1 MYYYFLNLRNYHLI
15 NFYFKQK
22 GYLDILLTTK
32 ENDSFK
38 VIPYMNE
45 YVNDDVYFLKVMVI
59 PGLLTFQS
67 GIWNTMVIF
76 FPYSFYN

>member
-1 MYYYFLNLRNYHLI
+1 LI
-15 NFYFKQK
+15 NFYLKKKK

-76 FPYSFYN
+76 LYFYKYC

>member
-1 MYYYFLNLRNYHLI
+1 MY
-15 NFYFKQK
+15 
-22 GYLDILLTTK
+22 LLHTYIK

-76 FPYSFYN
+76 LYFYKYC